1 MLQTSK
7 LLAGVLIAV
16 SSTAIFPVIAWAGS
30 PAQLGHTSSCHHEF
44 PMPPAPSRT
53 SHQCCASGHQWA
65 VPGSAVTL
73 RCVVAERVV
82 HGERR
87 NVHVGLLMDGPPA
100 FLSHSPPVNTSLR
113 I

>member
-16 SSTAIFPVIAWAGS
+16 SATAVFPVIVRAGS
-30 PAQLGHTSSCHHEF
+30 TTHLGHTSSCHHDF
-44 PMPPAPSRT
+44 PVSPAPTPT
-53 SHQCCASGHQWA
+53 SHQCCVSGHQWA

-82 HGERR
+82 HAESRHLQ
-87 NVHVGLLMDGPPA
+87 VSLLIDGPSA
-100 FLSHSPPVNTSLR
+100 FLSHSPPVHTSLR